1 MVGNFTCEGKNYAYS
16 TLLYGFSLFS
26 LSAGNSIVPNRFA
39 VLEDRPYNRD
49 VEMQELVG
57 GNTRSLELF

>member
-1 MVGNFTCEGKNYAYS
+1 MRIARFCMDSICSVCVWVY
-16 TLLYGFSLFS
+16 
-26 LSAGNSIVPNRFA
+26 SIVPNRCA
-39 VLEDRPYNRD
+39 VLEDRPYNCD